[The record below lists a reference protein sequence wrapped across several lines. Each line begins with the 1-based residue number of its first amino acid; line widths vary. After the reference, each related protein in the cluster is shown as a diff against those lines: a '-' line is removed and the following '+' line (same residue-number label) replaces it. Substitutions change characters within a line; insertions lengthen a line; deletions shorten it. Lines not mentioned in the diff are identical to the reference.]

1 VSLISSPTSFS
12 LLTLLLF
19 GAAMFFLLLAVWS
32 VLRSQFSHRW
42 RDMEMIEWGGPRP
55 SFSQRWGTKMSR
67 IRFRLP
73 RFAKQRMLEIAREPT
88 LSTPVNPPVD
98 SLKKPTQPVLA
109 LFGTP
114 IGAPNGE
121 PKEGFA
127 WNETK
132 EIE

>member
-1 VSLISSPTSFS
+1 MSLISFPTSFS
-12 LLTLLLF
+12 LLTPLLW

-32 VLRSQFSHRW
+32 VLRSRFSHRW
-42 RDMEMIEWGGPRP
+42 RDMEMIEWGGPQP
-55 SFSQRWGTKMSR
+55 SLSQRWRTKMGR

-73 RFAKQRMLEIAREPT
+73 GFAKQSMLEIAPEPT
-88 LSTPVNPPVD
+88 PAAPVNPPVD
-98 SLKKPTQPVLA
+98 SLKKPAQPVLA
-109 LFGTP
+109 LFGPT

-127 WNETK
+127 WNKTK

>member
-1 VSLISSPTSFS
+1 VSLICLATSFS
-12 LLTLLLF
+12 LLTPLLW
-19 GAAMFFLLLAVWS
+19 GAAMLFLLLAVRS
-32 VLRSQFSHRW
+32 LLRNRFSHRW
-42 RDMEMIEWGGPRP
+42 RDMEMIEAGGPQ
-55 SFSQRWGTKMSR
+55 SSLLQGWKTKISG

-73 RFAKQRMLEIAREPT
+73 RFAKHRAPEIAPEPT
-88 LSTPVNPPVD
+88 PSAPVNPPVD
-98 SLKKPTQPVLA
+98 SLKKPTQPLLA
-109 LFGTP
+109 LFGPT